1 MALSDLTPEQRKLVE
16 ETLLSPPPESFQ
28 PQEALIDPMTRAQ
41 AASGMLGSAGRFI
54 EQLAREQDKRAEE
67 NRIANLA
74 REAASISPLDPEYS
88 AKIQR
93 LALKDPAAFATAP
106 VQQALNVV
114 ENQQKL
120 ALQQQEQQ
128 ALQSIPT
135 MSSEERESFMRSG
148 SQIARENLPYLQKME
163 QQDIER
169 EAALSELPEFMRP
182 EGPISSFQAKQR
194 AKKFTESLPPA
205 LQKVKGFENR
215 KYVLELAKNW
225 KARKE
230 QETKEGVK
238 EGLPQSDSILAEIT
252 ATLGMDPNRNYVS
265 EDTVNSILKAADKFG
280 KSAPSAPAIAPQL
293 QEEIDAFSEFNPA
306 TAP

>member
-28 PQEALIDPMTRAQ
+28 PTEAFIDPMTRAQ

-67 NRIANLA
+67 NRVANLA
-74 REAASISPLDPEYS
+74 REAASISPLDPEYQS
-88 AKIQR
+88 KIQR

-106 VQQALNVV
+106 VQQALNVI
-114 ENQQKL
+114 ENQKKV
-120 ALQQQEQQ
+120 AQQQAEQQ
-128 ALQSIPT
+128 ILQGVPT
-135 MSSEERESFMRSG
+135 MPPEERESFMRSG
-148 SQIARENLPYLQKME
+148 SLIARENLPYLQKME

-169 EAALSELPEFMRP
+169 EAALSELPEFKRP
-182 EGPISSFQAKQR
+182 KEPVSSFQAKQL

-230 QETKEGVK
+230 QEGKEGVK

-280 KSAPSAPAIAPQL
+280 MEAATPPAIAPQL
-293 QEEIDAFSEFNPA
+293 QEEIDVFSEFNTA